1 MNKIPGGCGKGFSQD
16 SAEGHMPRRP
26 GPARAPLSL
35 TQWLPDLGT
44 AVPDLLELPSTPR
57 RAQPHWITEEGR
69 RRWHGP
75 RGDAGVA
82 PVGPER
88 IHPGQSRPRRAHP
101 GQPAPGARL
110 NPRNIPRA
118 GSHHAANSHFSPLFF
133 PAMTQRILA
142 CLFSTTQDLF
152 PRLRAMHALP
162 PSPVPEQ

>member
-16 SAEGHMPRRP
+16 SAEGHMPRQP

-57 RAQPHWITEEGR
+57 RAQAHWITEEGR
-69 RRWHGP
+69 WRWRGP
-75 RGDAGVA
+75 RGDARVA

-88 IHPGQSRPRRAHP
+88 IHPGQSRPPCAHP
-101 GQPAPGARL
+101 DQPAPGRGGTQGT
-110 NPRNIPRA
+110 PPRA
-118 GSHHAANSHFSPLFF
+118 GSHYAANSYFSPLFY

-142 CLFSTTQDLF
+142 CLFFTAQDFF
-152 PRLRAMHALP
+152 PRLRAKHASS
-162 PSPVPEQ
+162 PSPVPKQ